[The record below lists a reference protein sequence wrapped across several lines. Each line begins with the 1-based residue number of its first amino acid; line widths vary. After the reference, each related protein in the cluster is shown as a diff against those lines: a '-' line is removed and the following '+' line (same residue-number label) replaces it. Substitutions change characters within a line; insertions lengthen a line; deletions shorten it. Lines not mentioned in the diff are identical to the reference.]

1 MGINSFRG
9 QYAFLSN
16 FSAAK
21 TMFEG
26 MEYPTAEHA
35 FQAAKALPV
44 DKIIVFDQEV
54 STRAFIRDF
63 ASPTDAKQYGKT
75 IKIRENW
82 SGIRDS
88 VMFIILMSKF
98 SNPKLKTALL
108 VTGDAQL
115 VEGNWWHDCYWGAC
129 ECPRCSER
137 PKVNRLGQLL
147 MLVRAIYAHGMEN
160 DVHLTIN
167 PV

>member
-1 MGINSFRG
+1 MEINSFRG

-63 ASPTDAKQYGKT
+63 ASPTDAKRYAKT

-88 VMFIILMSKF
+88 VMFIVLMSKF
-98 SNPKLKTALL
+98 SVPALKAALL
-108 VTGDAQL
+108 GTGDAQL
-115 VEGNWWHDCYWGAC
+115 IEGNWWHDCYWGVC
-129 ECPRCSER
+129 GCPKCSGR
-137 PKVNRLGQLL
+137 PKINKLGHLL

-160 DVHLTIN
+160 EAKLTL
-167 PV
+167 